1 MAIYKPFVTGNALSD
16 LKEVYVMDE
25 KKKHFL
31 LSVSLFSF
39 LFFMAVGISTAVPI
53 KSNNEIVPERFIS
66 LLFKFPAYN
75 SVTAI
80 SDFSN
85 FPESNSNETTDVGLD
100 LASDLGSNSGYYP
113 ESASDGPDETH
124 PVPEPAT
131 IILLGSGLIGM
142 LFRKMKRNG

>member
-1 MAIYKPFVTGNALSD
+1 MY
-16 LKEVYVMDE
+16 E
-25 KKKHFL
+25 KKNNFL

-39 LFFMAVGISTAVPI
+39 LFFIAVGISSAVPI
-53 KSNNEIVPERFIS
+53 KSNSEKVPEGFIS
-66 LLFKFPAYN
+66 LFPEFPAYN
-75 SVTAI
+75 SITAI

-85 FPESNSNETTDVGLD
+85 FPESNSNETTDVGLN

-113 ESASDGPDETH
+113 ESASDGADETH